1 MDTVCMHL
9 FVSNI
14 YMQNS
19 FQLCSNSEATGTA
32 LKHSMLCLKLHWCIT
47 RTAEPLW
54 STNQKC
60 CGVKCLPI
68 SVSTYTADC
77 LHTPFLL
84 TGNTG
89 PLPVPLWP
97 CESTFGLPTHP
108 HPTPPTYPLIYNTHD
123 ITGAVKNYLINQQ

>member
-14 YMQNS
+14 YMQNG
-19 FQLCSNSEATGTA
+19 FQLCSGSEATGTA
-32 LKHSMLCLKLHWCIT
+32 LKHSMLCLKVHWCIT

-60 CGVKCLPI
+60 CGVKRLLM
-68 SVSTYTADC
+68 SVSTYPADC
-77 LHTPFLL
+77 LHTYLSL

-89 PLPVPLWP
+89 PLPVCLWQ
-97 CESTFGLPTHP
+97 CESTFGLLTHP
-108 HPTPPTYPLIYNTHD
+108 HHTPTHSPPD
-123 ITGAVKNYLINQQ
+123 IRHP